1 MTRKAVL
8 VTTVLALLAALSAC
22 GDDDG
27 GSVFEG
33 STTSAGGSTTTA
45 AATTS
50 TEAGSTTTTV
60 APTTTTGGG
69 VAGHAIGGLVTD
81 SLTEGS
87 GAASAVLTGNEE
99 ECFTSSFAQAIGAE
113 RFAELDAL
121 AATADDM
128 SEVFGQMTD
137 PELDAMVSAISDC
150 VDVEALLLAEMSGE
164 EMSPEAAACVAGSVS
179 QEDTLNSL
187 VRAMMTGE
195 DPTTNPEFIAL
206 MLQVMTEDCSTELG
220 AMLVDQFVAAG
231 LSEASAACVA
241 EAFMQGGLFEAA
253 INAFVTGTDFTQ
265 DPELA
270 GQMMTVFSQC
280 LTPEEMGNLGG

>member
-8 VTTVLALLAALSAC
+8 MIAVLALVTALSAC

-27 GSVFEG
+27 SVFESG
-33 STTSAGGSTTTA
+33 TTSAGESTTTA

-50 TEAGSTTTTV
+50 TAAESTTTL

-69 VAGHAIGGLVTD
+69 VAGHALGGLVTD

-87 GAASAVLTGNEE
+87 GAASPALTGNEE
-99 ECFTSSFAQAIGAE
+99 ECFTSSFAQAIGVD

-121 AATADDM
+121 AATAGDM
-128 SEVFGQMTD
+128 SEVFGQMSD

-150 VDVEALLLAEMSGE
+150 IDVEALLLAEMSGE
-164 EMSPEAAACVAGSVS
+164 DLSPEAAACVAGSVS

-195 DPTTNPEFIAL
+195 DPATNPEFLAI
-206 MLQVMTEDCSTELG
+206 MLPIMTEDCGEEMG
-220 AMLVDQFVAAG
+220 DMLVDQLVAEG
-231 LSEASAACVA
+231 LSESSATCVS
-241 EAFMQGGLFEAA
+241 EAFMQGGLLEAVFNS
-253 INAFVTGTDFTQ
+253 IVTGTDFTQ
-265 DPELA
+265 DPELT
-270 GQMMTVFSQC
+270 GQLMSIFTQC
-280 LTPEEMGNLGG
+280 LTPEEMGSLGG

>member
-8 VTTVLALLAALSAC
+8 MIAVLALVTALSAC

-27 GSVFEG
+27 SVFESG
-33 STTSAGGSTTTA
+33 TTSAGESTTTA

-50 TEAGSTTTTV
+50 TAAESTTTL
-60 APTTTTGGG
+60 APTTTTDGG
-69 VAGHAIGGLVTD
+69 VAGHALGGLVTD

-87 GAASAVLTGNEE
+87 GAGSPALTGNEE

-121 AATADDM
+121 AATTDDM

-150 VDVEALLLAEMSGE
+150 IDVEALLLAEMSGE
-164 EMSPEAAACVAGSVS
+164 DLSPEAAACVAGSVS

-187 VRAMMTGE
+187 VRAMITGE
-195 DPTTNPEFIAL
+195 DPATNPEFMAI
-206 MLQVMTEDCSTELG
+206 MLPIMTEDCSEEMG
-220 AMLVDQFVAAG
+220 AMLVDQLVAEG
-231 LSEASAACVA
+231 LSESSAACVS
-241 EAFMQGGLFEAA
+241 EAFMQGGLLEAVVNS
-253 INAFVTGTDFTQ
+253 IVTETDFTQ

-270 GQMMTVFSQC
+270 GQLMTIFTQC